1 MYILLPPSEG
11 KSQERGKGSFRSYCP
26 ERITEVAPVIDY
38 LGRLSVP
45 EQRALYGLK
54 SEKKAAEAH
63 EQNLKALDAPCI
75 KAISRYAGV
84 VYDFLDIDNL
94 SNSAA
99 ARKRILIVSA
109 LFGLVEGGTPLPP
122 YKLSMTPWLTK
133 HWRPLNTA
141 RLAAIAKGKPVLN
154 LLSQTYARAVDYP
167 TLITVDFRVEG
178 GQKAAGH
185 FGKAI
190 KGRFVRW
197 VLENNVK
204 RARDFAEFTEDGYR
218 FDGTNFICKRSR
230 QVGGE

>member
-11 KSQERGKGSFRSYCP
+11 KSLERGTGTFRKSCSD
-26 ERITEVAPVIDY
+26 RVADVQPVIDF

-54 SEKKAAEAH
+54 SEEKAAEAH
-63 EQNLKALDAPCI
+63 AWNLAALDAPCL
-75 KAISRYAGV
+75 KAVHRYAGV
-84 VYDFLDIDNL
+84 VYDHIDIASLPNRV
-94 SNSAA
+94 S

-109 LFGLVEGGTPLPP
+109 LFGLVEGGTPLPA
-122 YKLSMTPWLTK
+122 YKLSMTPWLAK
-133 HWRPLNTA
+133 HWRPSNTQ

-167 TLITVDFRVEG
+167 ALITVDFRVEG

-197 VLENNVK
+197 VLENGVK
-204 RARDFAEFTEDGYR
+204 SARDFHGFREEGYK
-218 FDGTNFICKRSR
+218 FDGANFIQASTAGRR
-230 QVGGE
+230 G